1 MANVPTHR
9 ETSTTGAKTMKIKQ
23 TIAYWG
29 VPSVAIALAFT
40 ASHII
45 AANKPED
52 AKVTLANPP
61 ATAPSAARLIAG
73 AGLVEPSSELVA
85 VASSV
90 SGIVDAVNVRVGQT
104 VRKGD
109 VLFTLDARSAQ
120 AELAQREAAVLAAR
134 QQVAEA
140 EVQLEERQASLS
152 LYEGIGDAR
161 AMTKEELQR
170 RRFAV
175 ETAAARVASA
185 RAAVAQAQAAVK
197 ATATELARLTVRAP
211 MDATVLRLTARPG
224 QFAPAAQLQEP
235 LATLGR
241 LDPLHVRID
250 VDEAD
255 LSRLSQGAAATVSPR
270 GDSKNKVQAQFVRVE
285 PLVTPKRSLTNA
297 VMERVDTR
305 VLQVIYVL
313 PADAKGFYPGQQVDA
328 FVVAGAAR

>member
-1 MANVPTHR
+1 
-9 ETSTTGAKTMKIKQ
+9 MKIKQ
-23 TIAYWG
+23 TLTRWG
-29 VPSVAIALAFT
+29 IPLVAVALALT
-40 ASHII
+40 AFRII

-52 AKVTLANPP
+52 TKVTLANPP
-61 ATAPSAARLIAG
+61 ATAPVANQLIAG
-73 AGLVEPSSELVA
+73 SGLVEPSSELLAIASA
-85 VASSV
+85 VPGVIDS
-90 SGIVDAVNVRVGQT
+90 VNVRVGQA
-104 VRKGD
+104 VKKGD
-109 VLFTLDARSAQ
+109 VLFTLDARSTQ
-120 AELAQREAAVLAAR
+120 AELAQREAALLAAR

-140 EVQLEERQASLS
+140 QVQLEERQASLS

-197 ATATELARLTVRAP
+197 ATATELARLMVRAP

-255 LSRLSQGAAATVSPR
+255 LSRLGQGAAATVSPR

-297 VMERVDTR
+297 VSERVDTR
-305 VLQVIYVL
+305 VLQVIYAL

-328 FVVAGAAR
+328 FVVAGGTR

>member
-1 MANVPTHR
+1 
-9 ETSTTGAKTMKIKQ
+9 MKIRQ
-23 TIAYWG
+23 TLTRWG
-29 VPSVAIALAFT
+29 IPLVAVALALT
-40 ASHII
+40 AFRII

-52 AKVTLANPP
+52 TQVALANPP
-61 ATAPSAARLIAG
+61 ATAPTAAQLIAG
-73 AGLVEPSSELVA
+73 AGLVEPSSELLAIAAA
-85 VASSV
+85 VPGV
-90 SGIVDAVNVRVGQT
+90 IDTVGVRVGQA
-104 VRKGD
+104 VKKGD
-109 VLFTLDARSAQ
+109 VLFTLDARSVQ
-120 AELAQREAAVLAAR
+120 AELAQREAALISAR

-140 EVQLEERQASLS
+140 QIQLEERQASLA

-161 AMTKEELQR
+161 AMTQEELQR

-175 ETAAARVASA
+175 QTAGARVASA
-185 RAAVAQAQAAVK
+185 RAAVVQAQAAVK
-197 ATATELARLTVRAP
+197 ASATELTRLTVRAP

-235 LATLGR
+235 LVTLGR

-255 LSRLSQGAAATVSPR
+255 LSRLTQGAAATVSPR

-285 PLVTPKRSLTNA
+285 PLVIPKRSLTNA
-297 VMERVDTR
+297 VSERVDTR
-305 VLQVIYVL
+305 VLQVVYAL